1 MYTQIDRPL
10 TREALETI
18 LSSIDRAR
26 ICLIGDLCLDVYWH
40 ADMRLS
46 ELSRETPHYPLPIV
60 EERFSPGG
68 AGNVASNIAALRP
81 GRFSVVGLVGTDWRG
96 TMLLEALAGQ
106 GVNTEY
112 VVRMDGITTNTY
124 IKPIRHGISD
134 VAYEDPRLDFENRAA
149 LPDGCEEA
157 LLDCLEREIERT
169 VPMSLVLDFSGV
181 TFMDSSGIAVA
192 LRGWQRMREVGGS
205 VLLRHVAKQPRKV
218 FEASGVGRMMTI
230 E

>member
-81 GRFSVVGLVGTDWRG
+81 GRKRAAHF
-96 TMLLEALAGQ
+96 ALA
-106 GVNTEY
+106 
-112 VVRMDGITTNTY
+112 
-124 IKPIRHGISD
+124 D
-134 VAYEDPRLDFENRAA
+134 VLTAAYARGDRGE
-149 LPDGCEEA
+149 
-157 LLDCLEREIERT
+157 LE
-169 VPMSLVLDFSGV
+169 
-181 TFMDSSGIAVA
+181 
-192 LRGWQRMREVGGS
+192 
-205 VLLRHVAKQPRKV
+205 
-218 FEASGVGRMMTI
+218 
-230 E
+230 